1 MIENEGFYEY
11 FDPTNK
17 NDKNKKR
24 ACGSNNFSWT
34 AALYLDFYKTSN
46 GYKFIFEDISN
57 IADSKENFAD
67 KINEIIERSVTKAPE
82 HYLWHHRRFKSQA
95 PEIYD

>member
-1 MIENEGFYEY
+1 ME
-11 FDPTNK
+11 
-17 NDKNKKR
+17 
-24 ACGSNNFSWT
+24 ANNNTKGIFFIMTGMAFFSIQDS
-34 AALYLDFYKTSN
+34 LI
-46 GYKFIFEDISN
+46 KFIFEDISN
-57 IADSKENFAD
+57 IADSKENFAN

>member
-1 MIENEGFYEY
+1 MDLIFAIGMQ
-11 FDPTNK
+11 
-17 NDKNKKR
+17 
-24 ACGSNNFSWT
+24 FSMVYD
-34 AALYLDFYKTSN
+34 LN
-46 GYKFIFEDISN
+46 MN